1 MKPSE
6 IALSLAGAIIVTII
20 ALSFPGFSAAII
32 LLALT
37 IVTVTKA
44 FER

>member
-6 IALSLAGAIIVTII
+6 IALSLAGAITVAIF
-20 ALSFPGFSAAII
+20 ALNFPEFNVAII

-37 IVTVTKA
+37 VVTAAKV